1 MAKPDIKQ
9 LLANIK
15 AGDHNMVP
23 IYHCFHYIKK
33 GWMTVDDED
42 YLQLQAYH
50 TELYAYK
57 NKLYYD
63 SLWFDRQY
71 EDEPW

>member
-15 AGDHNMVP
+15 AGDHNMNN
-23 IYHCFHYIKK
+23 IYHCFHYLNK
-33 GWMTVDDED
+33 GWMTVDDAD
-42 YLQLQAYH
+42 YEQLKAYFA
-50 TELYAYK
+50 ELDAYR
-57 NKLYYD
+57 NKRYYD
-63 SLWFDRQY
+63 NLWFDRQY